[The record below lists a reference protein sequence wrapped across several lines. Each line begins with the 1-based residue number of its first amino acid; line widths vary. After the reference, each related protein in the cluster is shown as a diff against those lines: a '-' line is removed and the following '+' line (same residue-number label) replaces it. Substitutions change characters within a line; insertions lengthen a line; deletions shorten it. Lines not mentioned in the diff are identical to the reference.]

1 MTITSKDPDQAP
13 FGTVAG
19 GGPPRRKFTRYAG
32 SGAEM
37 TATEKKMSR
46 RDKARRDFIR
56 NFKLKQ
62 LSKKSLK
69 NTIIAE
75 RERFLD
81 FQE

>member
-1 MTITSKDPDQAP
+1 MRQTPDEL
-13 FGTVAG
+13 
-19 GGPPRRKFTRYAG
+19 
-32 SGAEM
+32 AEDFLQ